1 MALITARITPWS
13 RSRRVSARVPVTAMP
28 GMPWAASSSSRLRW
42 ARQFEVIR
50 DGSLTTYPLTQ
61 IRRDSRSVS
70 LTPVLPMC
78 GAVMATICRQYEG
91 SVSVSW

>member
-1 MALITARITPWS
+1 
-13 RSRRVSARVPVTAMP
+13 MP
-28 GMPWAASSSSRLRW
+28 GTPWAASSSARLRW
-42 ARQFEVIR
+42 ARQLEVIR

-61 IRRDSRSVS
+61 IRLDSGSVS